1 MRQIDL
7 IQGSAEWLQWRKG
20 GIGSSEA
27 STLMNL
33 NPWQNIDQLWLSK
46 LDEIDEQKDN
56 WAMKRGRM
64 LEPMVRQKY
73 IKESGIIVLP
83 LIAEHNEHD
92 FIRASFDGI
101 NLETCTMI
109 EIKCPGHKDHAEA
122 VKDCVPAKYYP
133 QLQWQLMVSGYEHAQ
148 YVSYR
153 ENDFRVVTVKKDK
166 ELQQTLLDKAM
177 WFWDLVK
184 TKTPPSDPLSSD
196 VEDLFKEYASLKAQA
211 NLIDDEIEY
220 LKNQIKEVVKDKPIS
235 ANGFRGQWI
244 ERKGSVDYNA
254 IPALKEIDL
263 EIYRKPTSK
272 IFDLRPIKGK

>member
-73 IKESGIIVLP
+73 IKESGIIVLS